1 MKQLFSHSPEC
12 VPQPPTDH
20 GGSMPDKRLQQA
32 LQLMQARLAYAWQI
46 EELAAAVALCPR
58 QLERIF
64 KTQLRLSPMQYL
76 QTIRLFRAAE
86 LLATT
91 FTPIKQIAAEV
102 GYVDERA
109 FRHAFKQSSN
119 RSPLEFR
126 QQSTEK
132 DDACR
137 LQPANVVFNPQMSEI
152 TPLSDVIEG
161 VP

>member
-1 MKQLFSHSPEC
+1 MHETIFSAL
-12 VPQPPTDH
+12 VGVRPTTAH
-20 GGSMPDKRLQQA
+20 RGSMHDKPLQQV

-46 EELAAAVALCPR
+46 AELAAAVALCPR

-109 FRHAFKQSSN
+109 FRRAFKQSSN
-119 RSPLEFR
+119 RSPLKFR
-126 QQSTEK
+126 QQSNEK
-132 DDACR
+132 NDACR
-137 LQPANVVFNPQMSEI
+137 L
-152 TPLSDVIEG
+152 
-161 VP
+161 

>member
-1 MKQLFSHSPEC
+1 MR
-12 VPQPPTDH
+12 
-20 GGSMPDKRLQQA
+20 DKRLQQV
-32 LQLMQARLAYAWQI
+32 LQLMQTRLAYAWQI

-64 KTQLRLSPMQYL
+64 KIQLRLSPMQYL

-91 FTPIKQIAAEV
+91 FTPINQIAAAV
-102 GYVDERA
+102 GYPDERA
-109 FRHAFKQSSN
+109 FRRAFKQCAN
-119 RSPLEFR
+119 QSPLEFR

-132 DDACR
+132 NDACR
-137 LQPANVVFNPQMSEI
+137 LQPANVVFNPQMSQI
-152 TPLSDVIEG
+152 TPLSDGIEG

>member
-1 MKQLFSHSPEC
+1 
-12 VPQPPTDH
+12 
-20 GGSMPDKRLQQA
+20 MPDKRLPQV
-32 LQLMQARLAYAWQI
+32 LQLMQTRQAYAWQI

-64 KTQLRLSPMQYL
+64 KTQLRLSPMQCL
-76 QTIRLFRAAE
+76 RTIRLFRAAE

-91 FTPIKQIAAEV
+91 FTPIEQIAAEV

-109 FRHAFKQSSN
+109 FRRAFKQSSD

-132 DDACR
+132 NDACR
-137 LQPANVVFNPQMSEI
+137 LQPANVVFNPQMSEF
-152 TPLSDVIEG
+152 TPLSEVIEG

>member
-1 MKQLFSHSPEC
+1 MKQFFPHSSEC
-12 VPQPPTDH
+12 VPQPTTAH
-20 GGSMPDKRLQQA
+20 RGSMHDKRLQQV
-32 LQLMQARLAYAWQI
+32 LQLLQARLAYAWQI
-46 EELAAAVALCPR
+46 AELAAAVALCPR

-91 FTPIKQIAAEV
+91 FTPIKQIATKV

-109 FRHAFKQSSN
+109 FRRAFKQSSN

-132 DDACR
+132 NDACR
-137 LQPANVVFNPQMSEI
+137 LQPANVVLTRKCRKLPPCQMS
-152 TPLSDVIEG
+152 
-161 VP
+161 